1 MKKKIILA
9 LLLISPYLVT
19 GASAGTNKKKGTETP
34 PVTAS
39 KGDKNSKN
47 NQKHFDITA
56 YGAIA
61 DGKTLNSKAI
71 QATIDQC
78 AQNGGGT
85 VVIPKGVFLS
95 GSVFLKPGVNIEI
108 LEGGVLKGSTDIK
121 DYPKANTRIEGHFEL
136 WPAALLN
143 GDKVD
148 HLHIT
153 GPGILDGNGQP
164 YWQEFY
170 RMRKIDHKTTNLSV
184 PRPRLTFIQNSK
196 DVEIKGVTFKNSG
209 FWNLHLYRCQRVLV
223 DNCRFLAPY
232 ELEGPAP
239 STDGIDVDS
248 SQDITIDNSFFAVGD
263 DDIALKGSKGPF
275 AMDDK
280 DSPAVERIHI
290 RNCTFKSGGGI
301 VTAGSE
307 ATIVRDVVI
316 EHCTTSKPT
325 VLRLKLRPDTPQQY
339 ENFRLN
345 DITMEGSGAIFK
357 ISPWK
362 QYFDLKGQLPPKTN
376 VRFITISNVKGSCS
390 SFGQIIGTPDTE
402 FGEILLKNVDV
413 KMTDTKFEPEGIKTL
428 KFENV
433 VVNGTPVSVPETV
446 IRPVQVP

>member
-1 MKKKIILA
+1 MKKRILLTFLIILPFLGMGSSA
-9 LLLISPYLVT
+9 NATKKT
-19 GASAGTNKKKGTETP
+19 GAGANNETP
-34 PVTAS
+34 PAAS
-39 KGDKNSKN
+39 SKADKDSKIAA
-47 NQKHFDITA
+47 KRFDISGN
-56 YGAIA
+56 GAVA
-61 DGKTLNSKAI
+61 DGKTLNTKAI
-71 QATIDQC
+71 QATIDKC
-78 AQNGGGT
+78 AQSGGGT

-95 GSVFLKPGVNIEI
+95 GALFMKPGVNLEL
-108 LEGGVLKGSTDIK
+108 LEGAILKGSTDIK
-121 DYPKANTRIEGHFEL
+121 DYPKSNTRIEGHFEP

-148 HLHIT
+148 HTHIS

-170 RMRKIDHKTTNLSV
+170 RQRKIDHKTTNLSV
-184 PRPRLTFIQNSK
+184 NRPRLTFIQNSK
-196 DVEIKGVTFKNSG
+196 DVQISGITFRNSG
-209 FWNLHLYRCQRVLV
+209 FWNLHLYRCQQLQVN
-223 DNCRFLAPY
+223 NCRFLSPF

-248 SQDITIDNSFFAVGD
+248 SQDITINGCFFAVGD

-290 RNCTFKSGGGI
+290 LNCTFKAGGGI

-307 ATIVRDVVI
+307 ATIVRDVTI
-316 EHCTTSKPT
+316 EHCTTTKPT

-339 ENFRLN
+339 ENFHLN
-345 DITMEGSGAIFK
+345 DIRVEGSGVIFK

-362 QYFDLKGQLPPKTN
+362 QYFDLKGQKPPKSS
-376 VRFITISNVKGSCS
+376 VRFITIENVKGSCG
-390 SFGQIIGTPDTE
+390 SFGEIVGTPDTE
-402 FGEILLKNVDV
+402 FGDILLKNVDV
-413 KMTDTKFEPEGIKTL
+413 KMKDTSFDFHSIKTL

-433 VVNGTPVSVPETV
+433 VVNGATVAVPAAL
-446 IRPVQVP
+446 